1 MTDADF
7 DYIRKL
13 LVDRSAIVLGDDK
26 RYLVE
31 ARLAPVIGQ
40 LNLPSISDLVG
51 KLRFESNNGL
61 ATRVVEALVTSETS
75 FFRDIS
81 PFEVLRKTVIPELIA
96 ARASERKLT
105 FWSAACST
113 GQEPYTIALTLRE
126 YFPELANWQIT
137 ILGTDISTD
146 VIAKAKQG
154 VYSQF
159 EANRGL
165 PAKLMVKYFQQSGT
179 TWQLDAAIR
188 NMVEFRQF
196 NLAAAWPML
205 PKFDVIFLRNVM
217 IYFDVSTKREILARV
232 ERTLA
237 PDGLLVLGGAETT
250 LNLTEAFVRVER
262 MKAGYYQRVARE
274 CGHTII
280 LRKSQS

>member
-40 LNLPSISDLVG
+40 LNLPSITELVS
-51 KLRFESNNGL
+51 KLRSGSNP
-61 ATRVVEALVTSETS
+61 AIVTKVVEALVTSETS

-81 PFEVLRKTVIPELIA
+81 PFEVLRKQVLPELIV
-96 ARASERKLT
+96 ARASERRLT

-137 ILGTDISTD
+137 ILGTDISTE

-154 VYSQF
+154 IYSQF

-165 PAKLMVKYFQQSGT
+165 PAKLMVKYFKQTGT
-179 TWQLDAAIR
+179 TWQLDASIR
-188 NMVEFRQF
+188 DMVEFRPF
-196 NLAAAWPML
+196 NLATAWPAL
-205 PKFDVIFLRNVM
+205 PMFDVVLLRNVM
-217 IYFDVSTKREILARV
+217 IYFEVPTKREILTRIERV
-232 ERTLA
+232 LR
-237 PDGLLVLGGAETT
+237 PDGYLVLGGSETT
-250 LNLTEAFVRVER
+250 LNISDTFCRMER
-262 MKAGYYQRVARE
+262 AKGGYYQRRE
-274 CGHTII
+274 HASLSPG
-280 LRKSQS
+280 

>member
-40 LNLPSISDLVG
+40 LNVPSISDLVA
-51 KLRFESNNGL
+51 KLRLGSNHGM
-61 ATRVVEALVTSETS
+61 ATKVVEALVTSETS

-81 PFEVLRKTVIPELIA
+81 PFEVLRKQVLPELIA
-96 ARASERKLT
+96 ARASERRLT

-113 GQEPYTIALTLRE
+113 GQEPYTIALMLRE
-126 YFPELANWQIT
+126 YFPELANWQIM
-137 ILGTDISTD
+137 ILGTDISTE
-146 VIAKAKQG
+146 VIAKANEG

-165 PAKLMVKYFQQSGT
+165 PAKLMIKYFKQIGT
-179 TWQLDAAIR
+179 TWQLDSSIR
-188 NMVEFRQF
+188 DMVEYRQF
-196 NLAAAWPML
+196 NLAAAWPGL
-205 PKFDVIFLRNVM
+205 PMFDVVLLRNVM
-217 IYFDVSTKREILARV
+217 IYFDVLTKREILTRV
-232 ERTLA
+232 ERVLR
-237 PDGLLVLGGAETT
+237 PDGYLVLGGSETT
-250 LNLTEAFVRVER
+250 LNISDTFSRMER
-262 MKAGYYQRVARE
+262 AKAGYYQRRE
-274 CGHTII
+274 YASLSRG
-280 LRKSQS
+280 

>member
-13 LVDRSAIVLGDDK
+13 LIDRSAIVLGDDK

-40 LNLPSISDLVG
+40 LNVSSISDLVQ
-51 KLRFESNNGL
+51 KLRFDSNPGIV
-61 ATRVVEALVTSETS
+61 TKVVEALVTSETS

-81 PFEVLRKTVIPELIA
+81 PFEVFRKQVLPELIA

-113 GQEPYTIALTLRE
+113 GQEPYTIALILRE
-126 YFPELANWQIT
+126 FFPQLANWQIT
-137 ILGTDISTD
+137 ILGTDISTE
-146 VIAKAKQG
+146 VIAKAKLG
-154 VYSQF
+154 IYSQF

-165 PAKLMVKYFQQSGT
+165 PAKLMVKYFKQTGT
-179 TWQLDAAIR
+179 TWQLDASIR

-196 NLAAAWPML
+196 NLATAWSALPM
-205 PKFDVIFLRNVM
+205 FDVILLRNVM
-217 IYFDVSTKREILARV
+217 IYFDVATKREILTRV
-232 ERTLA
+232 ERVLRR
-237 PDGLLVLGGAETT
+237 DGYLVLGGAETT
-250 LNLTEAFVRVER
+250 LNISDAFCRVEQS
-262 MKAGYYQRVARE
+262 KAGYYQRRE
-274 CGHTII
+274 HA
-280 LRKSQS
+280 LLNLN

>member
-40 LNLPSISDLVG
+40 LHLPSISDLVSQ
-51 KLRFESNNGL
+51 LRRESNPGII
-61 ATRVVEALVTSETS
+61 TKVVEALVTSETS

-81 PFEVLRKTVIPELIA
+81 PFEALRKQVLPELIA
-96 ARASERKLT
+96 ARSSERKLT

-137 ILGTDISTD
+137 ILGTDISTE

-154 VYSQF
+154 IYSQF

-165 PAKLMVKYFQQSGT
+165 PAKLMVKYFKQTGT
-179 TWQLDAAIR
+179 TWQLDASIR
-188 NMVEFRQF
+188 DMIDFRPF
-196 NLAAAWPML
+196 NLAMPWPGL
-205 PKFDVIFLRNVM
+205 PMFDVVLLRNVM
-217 IYFDVSTKREILARV
+217 IYFDVTTKREILGRV
-232 ERTLA
+232 ERVLR
-237 PDGLLVLGGAETT
+237 PDGYLVLGGAETT
-250 LNLTEAFVRVER
+250 LNISDAFSRAEQV
-262 MKAGYYQRVARE
+262 KAGYYQRRAQPSR
-274 CGHTII
+274 
-280 LRKSQS
+280 L

>member
-40 LNLPSISDLVG
+40 LNVPSISDLVS
-51 KLRFESNNGL
+51 KLRLGSNPGM
-61 ATRVVEALVTSETS
+61 ATKVIEALVTSETS

-81 PFEVLRKTVIPELIA
+81 PFEVLRKQVLPELIA

-113 GQEPYTIALTLRE
+113 GQEPYTIALMLRE

-137 ILGTDISTD
+137 ILGTDISTE
-146 VIAKAKQG
+146 VIAKAKEG
-154 VYSQF
+154 IYSQF

-165 PAKLMVKYFQQSGT
+165 PAKLMVKYFKQIGT
-179 TWQLDAAIR
+179 TWQLDSSIR
-188 NMVEFRQF
+188 DMVEYRPF
-196 NLAAAWPML
+196 NLAAAWPGL
-205 PKFDVIFLRNVM
+205 PVFDVVLLRNVM
-217 IYFDVSTKREILARV
+217 IYFDVLTKREILTRV
-232 ERTLA
+232 ERVLR
-237 PDGLLVLGGAETT
+237 PDGYLVLGGSETT
-250 LNLTEAFVRVER
+250 LNISDTFSRVER
-262 MKAGYYQRVARE
+262 AKGGYYQRRE
-274 CGHTII
+274 YASLSRG
-280 LRKSQS
+280 